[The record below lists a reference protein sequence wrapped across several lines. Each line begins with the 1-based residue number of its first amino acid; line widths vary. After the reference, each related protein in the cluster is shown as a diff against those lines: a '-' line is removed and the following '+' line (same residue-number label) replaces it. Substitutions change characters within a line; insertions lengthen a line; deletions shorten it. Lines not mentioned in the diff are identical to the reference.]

1 MIQMNKIN
9 SLYHAF
15 RAVDRRAGHA
25 TVAWAFV
32 TMLVGQ
38 LMQKWSL
45 NNKYGHSF
53 STLAQQN
60 NETPRR

>member
-32 TMLVGQ
+32 TTLVSQ
-38 LMQKWSL
+38 LVQEWSL
-45 NNKYGHSF
+45 CEKYG
-53 STLAQQN
+53 
-60 NETPRR
+60 R